1 MVPLKQNGKKEKGGV
16 GDRTRRSRRKE
27 RPRGRKRGKEE
38 QEERREM
45 IPKRRKRIWPFGRNL
60 SRIFIRKY
68 LENDAYDEDQREFL
82 LHCLEEG
89 DTAEEMEQY
98 AIPALSVTMMERL
111 RKLVKE
117 RS

>member
-1 MVPLKQNGKKEKGGV
+1 MQVKEEK
-16 GDRTRRSRRKE
+16 
-27 RPRGRKRGKEE
+27 GKEE

-45 IPKRRKRIWPFGRNL
+45 IPKRRKRIWPFGRDL
-60 SRIFIRKY
+60 SQIFIRKY
-68 LENDAYDEDQREFL
+68 LENDAYDEEQREFL